1 MLFTVFKYRCLFQR
15 YSSFQNM
22 QIGQMMMSYTQ
33 NPILIKLIEV
43 RYFSQIVS
51 EMLDSLQHGSVNC
64 TTQYELNSFVT
75 MATYWVP
82 GLLHNK
88 GYSSHIWRSHLIFA
102 YGA

>member
-1 MLFTVFKYRCLFQR
+1 
-15 YSSFQNM
+15 M
-22 QIGQMMMSYTQ
+22 QIAEMMMSYTQ
-33 NPILIKLIEV
+33 PNFDQIDW

-51 EMLDSLQHGSVNC
+51 EIFDSLQHGSANC

-75 MATYWVP
+75 MATYLVP

-88 GYSSHIWRSHLIFA
+88 GYSGHIWHSHLIFA